1 MPTLHFRS
9 FLLLLTAVSI
19 AFISILLPFYAA
31 IFWGGV
37 LAVIFNP
44 LHRRLLRL
52 LGGRSPNLA
61 AFLTLLCITL
71 IVILPMLFITAALA
85 NEVAGLYSRINSG
98 QMNLGGY
105 YEQIVGALP
114 PSVHG
119 WLDSFGL
126 GDLLSIREK
135 LSAGALQASQF
146 MAKQAVSV
154 GQNTFQFV
162 VGLGIMLYLLFFLL
176 RDGPAIVPKL
186 KRLIPLEDSHRHGLF
201 QKFATVVRATVK
213 GNIVIAAAQGLLG
226 GLMFAFL
233 GIQGSLFWGV
243 IMAFLSLL
251 PAVGASLIWV
261 PVAVYFLVTGA
272 LWQGVVLILFG
283 VLVIGLLDN
292 LLRPILVGKD
302 TKLPDYVVLIST
314 LGGLSVFGLNGFVIG
329 PLFAALCMACWAV
342 PRCGRPAP
350 ARAATGSTAIHE
362 QTGFGRLNP
371 FRQRRPPMRGPAA
384 RGIKPTGWPN

>member
-9 FLLLLTAVSI
+9 FLLLLTAISI

-37 LAVIFNP
+37 LAVIFTP
-44 LHRRLLRL
+44 LHRRLLSL

-71 IVILPMLFITAALA
+71 IVILPMLFIAASLA
-85 NEVAGLYSRINSG
+85 NEVAGLYTRINSG
-98 QMNLGGY
+98 QLNLGGY

-146 MAKQAVSV
+146 LAKQAVNI

-176 RDGPAIVPKL
+176 RDGAIIVPRL
-186 KRLIPLEDSHRHGLF
+186 RRLIPLEDSHRHGLF

-213 GNIVIAAAQGLLG
+213 GNIVIAATQGLLG

-233 GIQGSLFWGV
+233 GIQGALFWGV
-243 IMAFLSLL
+243 TMAFLSLL

-261 PVAVYFLVTGA
+261 PVAIYFLVTGA
-272 LWQGVVLILFG
+272 LWQGIVLILFG

-329 PLFAALCMACWAV
+329 PLFAALFMACWDLFPDAIALHQQGLHQQGLHQETRQSEDGS
-342 PRCGRPAP
+342 PGIRP
-350 ARAATGSTAIHE
+350 TE
-362 QTGFGRLNP
+362 
-371 FRQRRPPMRGPAA
+371 
-384 RGIKPTGWPN
+384 